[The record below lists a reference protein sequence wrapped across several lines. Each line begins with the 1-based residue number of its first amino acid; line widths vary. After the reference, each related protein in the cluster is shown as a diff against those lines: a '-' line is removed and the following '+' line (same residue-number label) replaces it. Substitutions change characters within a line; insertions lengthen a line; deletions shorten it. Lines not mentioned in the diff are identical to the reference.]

1 MAGVVAM
8 ASVIED
14 FDTQPCKKI
23 CKDVDSPVDKTITNY
38 FSPVSKPA
46 EKPFSPPRSNN
57 IMDYFNRKGPSP
69 KNRVLSS
76 NQSKDNCQSG
86 KHASPPSVPKLPAT
100 KRNRKA
106 SKTARKLVET
116 AEDSSCVIVE
126 ETDST
131 DKGTQTSGVLGSN
144 TTVLLGQLCTE
155 ASVSE
160 PSSSHKTLLVKS
172 SQHLNSIDLS
182 PILPTKSRKGKTSAG
197 TYKKRKQLEDQLPEL
212 EDTEK
217 SLGDISMEVNVGDT
231 SQLNNSTVTIS
242 FEDFVRSQDSTNN
255 EICEETESVTENKQI
270 QITNTEN
277 NHISP
282 RMVTI
287 QAEVHPI
294 STKEEDKNAGKVASI
309 FTKGKST
316 SPAPATS
323 PQPESDLQVQ
333 PTASKWKSNVVLEE
347 DYVELC
353 VLESSS
359 IPKCSQAERKQFMAA
374 FKQPAIDGSKNKPIK
389 THNKPKQSGDTAA
402 DATDKVGVE
411 EAEIQCTD
419 VQEKNTSA
427 SQNKKVKKKRQKKAN
442 VKKDTTS
449 PPTMIPEKEPAVME
463 VIEIDSKKQD
473 QPTTS
478 PPSPVVR
485 RSRREAVTRLTSKP
499 NLAKS
504 SPKQIKK
511 VVSTECD
518 AVSNQGALT
527 DLSTPKKRRTKLGV
541 FKAEMTCPPD
551 EMASP
556 IRIRFTRVNGSKER
570 NASSTPLVTRST
582 KESKETKQAKK
593 LLEKAK
599 ARKQIKT
606 VSTVE
611 KMLRRSSR
619 TEASVK
625 RSYCE
630 DEDSII
636 CVEDCSVIVPE
647 KTKSKTVLR
656 SLNDVLGKAVSNKEA
671 KNMPGSK
678 VQDKAPRKPTAVSIF
693 DDSSREGSE
702 NSQDDEQFKARKE
715 FLKSGLPESFK
726 KQMAKTAAAK
736 EAYAIACASFQS
748 VTHIFQIPNECP
760 FWSLPWPH
768 SAFLHPL
775 KETWWQ
781 VSSLSSGINL
791 PINWKTQPIHRAPI
805 EKVSSRR
812 PEIFTCAREAL
823 MKEISSCNPAFPVQK
838 FMCHFLKKQAAL
850 IHQATVSGVCP
861 EVATEATGG
870 KRKRTEEEE
879 EVVKMAKKQRSTQ
892 SAEGAPAKKEGR
904 PRRGAKSVSEGQTTA
919 PVRSGDNAI
928 IVLGDSPL
936 APKTVGQDVLME
948 DMLWTDKYQPQHS
961 SEVIGNTSSVRRL
974 YSWLKEWKLRAD
986 KENKKKLKEQK
997 QEDGS
1002 IDSDWECEEE
1012 DSQDAEDMLCNTVL
1026 ITGPS
1031 GIGKTAAVYAC
1042 AQELG
1047 FKIFEVNASSQR
1059 SGRLILSQL
1068 KEATQS
1074 HQVDTQGVNAYKP
1087 TYFNCYSASNS
1098 SVRPGSSPRKVG
1110 SPRRAVS
1117 SPRKLPQS
1125 PRTTKRGV
1133 LAPTAL
1139 EIFFKMSKPGNKE
1152 HPKAKEEQ
1160 TAISKKKPNEVDN
1173 KNKSLPGVLSKDHN
1187 SEEPSKKTAT
1197 SLILFEEVDVIFE
1210 EDTGFLSAIKTFMT
1224 TTKRPVILTTSDPA
1238 FSAMFDGNFEEIV
1251 FKPPS
1256 VLNVASYLQLLCLA
1270 ENVRTD
1276 LKDISSLLSLNR
1288 GDIRRTLLQLQFWT
1302 CSGGQHSTTMPS
1314 GQNEEL
1320 EQKTE
1325 GVVPNVADSD
1335 RLPVCET
1342 GCTETMLGLLNIAPQ
1357 QNIWELLKRQEAD
1370 FSNLVTMGRG
1380 QGVALLYPNIEN
1392 LLPLPT
1398 TRLDISKLQQPISPS
1413 LDQSHKLS
1421 SNARLRQN
1429 EDDVSDD
1436 ASPVKVSNRMKKNRR
1451 RHCPVEQGAL
1461 QSDLDSED
1469 EFLSL
1474 KQQSATQEKED
1485 AKLVP
1490 LKIIRKPLSR
1500 QEQIKSVPVSQCLQ
1514 SLADF
1519 LDNMSSMDF
1528 LSINSCNLREMGS
1541 AAVIKDGLTDE
1552 ARVESEMRNLPMRDC
1567 ALEIHAQVESLSFNK
1582 CSASV
1587 SSAWHKVQQLDGE
1600 LRKQTADLL
1609 TLPIACHNES
1619 FTFLQSGLCH
1629 PQVVQQRREVMDE
1642 LCIKRVFGSLANR
1655 PAVAQDYLP
1664 ALRVI
1669 CKSEQLKEKG
1679 KVKRRFLHYLDA
1691 IHLGLQKS
1699 TLKHLAEDFP

>member
-1 MAGVVAM
+1 
-8 ASVIED
+8 
-14 FDTQPCKKI
+14 
-23 CKDVDSPVDKTITNY
+23 
-38 FSPVSKPA
+38 
-46 EKPFSPPRSNN
+46 SNIN
-57 IMDYFNRKGPSP
+57 PY
-69 KNRVLSS
+69 
-76 NQSKDNCQSG
+76 
-86 KHASPPSVPKLPAT
+86 
-100 KRNRKA
+100 
-106 SKTARKLVET
+106 
-116 AEDSSCVIVE
+116 
-126 ETDST
+126 
-131 DKGTQTSGVLGSN
+131 
-144 TTVLLGQLCTE
+144 
-155 ASVSE
+155 
-160 PSSSHKTLLVKS
+160 
-172 SQHLNSIDLS
+172 
-182 PILPTKSRKGKTSAG
+182 
-197 TYKKRKQLEDQLPEL
+197 
-212 EDTEK
+212 
-217 SLGDISMEVNVGDT
+217 
-231 SQLNNSTVTIS
+231 
-242 FEDFVRSQDSTNN
+242 STNN

-556 IRIRFTRVNGSKER
+556 IRNGTDFILFK
-570 NASSTPLVTRST
+570 TFQST
-582 KESKETKQAKK
+582 KESKETKQ
-593 LLEKAK
+593 
-599 ARKQIKT
+599 
-606 VSTVE
+606 
-611 KMLRRSSR
+611 
-619 TEASVK
+619 
-625 RSYCE
+625 
-630 DEDSII
+630 
-636 CVEDCSVIVPE
+636 
-647 KTKSKTVLR
+647 
-656 SLNDVLGKAVSNKEA
+656 
-671 KNMPGSK
+671 
-678 VQDKAPRKPTAVSIF
+678 
-693 DDSSREGSE
+693 
-702 NSQDDEQFKARKE
+702 
-715 FLKSGLPESFK
+715 
-726 KQMAKTAAAK
+726 
-736 EAYAIACASFQS
+736 
-748 VTHIFQIPNECP
+748 
-760 FWSLPWPH
+760 
-768 SAFLHPL
+768 
-775 KETWWQ
+775 
-781 VSSLSSGINL
+781 
-791 PINWKTQPIHRAPI
+791 
-805 EKVSSRR
+805 
-812 PEIFTCAREAL
+812 
-823 MKEISSCNPAFPVQK
+823 
-838 FMCHFLKKQAAL
+838 
-850 IHQATVSGVCP
+850 
-861 EVATEATGG
+861 
-870 KRKRTEEEE
+870 
-879 EVVKMAKKQRSTQ
+879 
-892 SAEGAPAKKEGR
+892 
-904 PRRGAKSVSEGQTTA
+904 
-919 PVRSGDNAI
+919 
-928 IVLGDSPL
+928 
-936 APKTVGQDVLME
+936 
-948 DMLWTDKYQPQHS
+948 
-961 SEVIGNTSSVRRL
+961 
-974 YSWLKEWKLRAD
+974 
-986 KENKKKLKEQK
+986 
-997 QEDGS
+997 
-1002 IDSDWECEEE
+1002 
-1012 DSQDAEDMLCNTVL
+1012 
-1026 ITGPS
+1026 
-1031 GIGKTAAVYAC
+1031 
-1042 AQELG
+1042 
-1047 FKIFEVNASSQR
+1047 
-1059 SGRLILSQL
+1059 
-1068 KEATQS
+1068 
-1074 HQVDTQGVNAYKP
+1074 
-1087 TYFNCYSASNS
+1087 
-1098 SVRPGSSPRKVG
+1098 
-1110 SPRRAVS
+1110 
-1117 SPRKLPQS
+1117 
-1125 PRTTKRGV
+1125 
-1133 LAPTAL
+1133 
-1139 EIFFKMSKPGNKE
+1139 
-1152 HPKAKEEQ
+1152 
-1160 TAISKKKPNEVDN
+1160 
-1173 KNKSLPGVLSKDHN
+1173 
-1187 SEEPSKKTAT
+1187 
-1197 SLILFEEVDVIFE
+1197 
-1210 EDTGFLSAIKTFMT
+1210 
-1224 TTKRPVILTTSDPA
+1224 
-1238 FSAMFDGNFEEIV
+1238 
-1251 FKPPS
+1251 
-1256 VLNVASYLQLLCLA
+1256 
-1270 ENVRTD
+1270 
-1276 LKDISSLLSLNR
+1276 
-1288 GDIRRTLLQLQFWT
+1288 
-1302 CSGGQHSTTMPS
+1302 
-1314 GQNEEL
+1314 L

-1664 ALRVI
+1664 ALRAI